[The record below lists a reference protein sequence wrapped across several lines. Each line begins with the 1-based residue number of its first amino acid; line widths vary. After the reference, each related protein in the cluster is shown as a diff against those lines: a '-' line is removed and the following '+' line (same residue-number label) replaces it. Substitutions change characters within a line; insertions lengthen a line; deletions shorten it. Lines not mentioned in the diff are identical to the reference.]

1 MTNVTVSNLQT
12 QLASIMELLAKA
24 AISEIIKL
32 FDDSYTVLRLEISR
46 NQNEKEALKRKLH
59 EVQEEL
65 TCVRMRLETG
75 TSLAN
80 LPFNVTKHRYANI
93 VTCWP
98 VIGRER
104 LWLQ

>member
-24 AISEIIKL
+24 AISEIIKV

-46 NQNEKEALKRKLH
+46 NQNEKEALKRKLQ
-59 EVQEEL
+59 EVQEQL

-75 TSLAN
+75 TPLAN
-80 LPFNVTKHRYANI
+80 LPLTLPNTDMQ
-93 VTCWP
+93 T
-98 VIGRER
+98 
-104 LWLQ
+104 